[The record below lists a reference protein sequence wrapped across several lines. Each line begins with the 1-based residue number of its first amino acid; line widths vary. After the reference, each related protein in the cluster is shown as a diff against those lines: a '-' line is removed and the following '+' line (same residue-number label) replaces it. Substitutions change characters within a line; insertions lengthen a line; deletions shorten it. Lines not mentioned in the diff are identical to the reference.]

1 MKMAS
6 LNSRRE
12 ELDKKELSLRGS
24 LMKFN
29 QFLIETDIKK
39 QRAEKKANNER
50 QEKEQKVEEAEAK
63 MAERG
68 KMIYFDQTCICIF
81 CSFIR
86 QF

>member
-50 QEKEQKVEEAEAK
+50 QEKELKVEEAEEK
-63 MAERG
+63 IAERG
-68 KMIYFDQTCICIF
+68 NL
-81 CSFIR
+81 
-86 QF
+86 

>member
-12 ELDKKELSLRGS
+12 ELDKKELNLRGS

-29 QFLIETDIKK
+29 QFLIETDVKK

-50 QEKEQKVEEAEAK
+50 QEKELRVKEAEEK
-63 MAERG
+63 LAERG
-68 KMIYFDQTCICIF
+68 RGLKSPILPYHITC
-81 CSFIR
+81 
-86 QF
+86 

>member
-1 MKMAS
+1 MAS

-50 QEKEQKVEEAEAK
+50 QEKELKVEEAEEK
-63 MAERG
+63 IAERG
-68 KMIYFDQTCICIF
+68 NF
-81 CSFIR
+81 
-86 QF
+86 